1 MINLSHR
8 LRNLRLEHHLTQKQL
23 AKQMN
28 VSVSTISAYE
38 TGRCNP
44 SCAVLIRFICIFHVS
59 ADFLLGLSE
68 RDTRIFSLDKDEQNI
83 LNKLVSTL
91 PTK

>member
-1 MINLSHR
+1 MNIFQLNCFLAVASSLSFVHA
-8 LRNLRLEHHLTQKQL
+8 

-44 SCAVLIRFICIFHVS
+44 SCAVLIRFIRIFHVS